1 MAIKYSFVSVAL
13 TCELS
18 VRWFSILTRNDR
30 QAGNYSPAR
39 LFSYDEAVS
48 SVMSESREIRVPADL
63 CLAAEKKFGGLFS
76 SVDELVAF
84 LLQELVQAD
93 TVDLDRAE
101 QAVVEQR
108 LRDLGYI

>member
-1 MAIKYSFVSVAL
+1 
-13 TCELS
+13 
-18 VRWFSILTRNDR
+18 
-30 QAGNYSPAR
+30 
-39 LFSYDEAVS
+39 
-48 SVMSESREIRVPADL
+48 MSESREIRVPADL
-63 CLAAEKKFGGLFS
+63 CLAAEKKFGGLFN